1 MRKGRF
7 IVSLILVDIIGTL
20 SACGVAQ
27 VGQSEVTTEEVVAN
41 TEEAFNE
48 DTFASVAPVSGAQL
62 IGQKVSFETVDFDG
76 NIVSSDEIF
85 SQHEFT
91 MVNVWAT
98 WCFYC
103 LQELPELE
111 AIDKEFA
118 ENDCGLVGLCGDA
131 GNEEILKY
139 AKDLVADNG
148 VTYLNILPFD
158 GWNKIF
164 RVDVGWPTS
173 YFVNRNG
180 EIIGEPV
187 IGAKPESYRKN
198 MEELIEN
205 QSSKDKAEDG
215 VSKNAYNIYV
225 VDEDSNPLEGVKVQF
240 CTDEICKLG
249 DTDASGLASFAE
261 PEGIYEVHILTV
273 PDGYKQKEEVYN
285 TEDKYGDMTI
295 TIEKE

>member
-7 IVSLILVDIIGTL
+7 IVSLILVGIIGTL
-20 SACGVAQ
+20 SACGAAQ
-27 VGQSEVTTEEVVAN
+27 NEQSDTATEEVVAN
-41 TEEAFNE
+41 TEDVVNE
-48 DTFASVAPVSGAQL
+48 NTSANIAPVNSGQL
-62 IGQKVSFETVDFDG
+62 IGQKISFETVDFDG
-76 NIVSSDEIF
+76 NTISSDEIF

-98 WCFYC
+98 WCIYC

-158 GWNKIF
+158 GWNNIF

-180 EIIGEPV
+180 EIVGEPV